1 MNSLTI
7 DVEDWYHALDID
19 IARTSWDDCEKRVH
33 IGTLSILDSLD
44 KYNIKGTFFILGSV
58 AKNSPDLVKDISNRG
73 HTIGSHGYEHR
84 LITDMSRNEFVEDTR
99 RAKSIVE
106 DITGIEVNMYRAST
120 WSITDKNLWALEVL
134 EDEGFVLDSS
144 VQPFKTYLSGYSG
157 APVQPYHP
165 RIGDRTLKILEVPPS
180 VIDIGSLRI
189 PFSGGLYF
197 RVLPVGFVKLGLDW
211 VNRNRDGLIYIHPWE
226 FDNLQP
232 HVANSTFSKFTH
244 YYGIKSNLKKLEKL
258 MSKTEF
264 ISLTKWLEDEH
275 PVISL
280 REVIR

>member
-1 MNSLTI
+1 MNGLTI

-19 IARTSWDDCEKRVH
+19 VARASWDDCEERVH
-33 IGTLSILDSLD
+33 IGTYRILELLE
-44 KYNIKGTFFILGSV
+44 KYNIKGTFFILGCV
-58 AKNSPDLVKDISNRG
+58 AIKNPSLVKDISNQG

-84 LITDMSRNEFVEDTR
+84 LITSMSRKSFAQDTR

-106 DITGIEVNMYRAST
+106 DITGSEVNMYRAST

-134 EDEGFVLDSS
+134 EDEGFILDSS
-144 VQPFKTYLSGYSG
+144 IQPFKTYLSGYSG
-157 APVQPYHP
+157 APVKPFHP
-165 RIGDRTLKILEVPPS
+165 KIGDRTLNLLEVPPS
-180 VIDIGSLRI
+180 VIDIGLLRI

-197 RVLPVGFVKLGLDW
+197 RVLPEGIVKLGLRW

-226 FDNLQP
+226 FDELQP
-232 HVANSTFSKFTH
+232 YVPSTAFTKFTH

-258 MSKTEF
+258 ILETEF
-264 ISLTKWLEDEH
+264 VSLDKWLEDTEH

-280 REVIR
+280 GK